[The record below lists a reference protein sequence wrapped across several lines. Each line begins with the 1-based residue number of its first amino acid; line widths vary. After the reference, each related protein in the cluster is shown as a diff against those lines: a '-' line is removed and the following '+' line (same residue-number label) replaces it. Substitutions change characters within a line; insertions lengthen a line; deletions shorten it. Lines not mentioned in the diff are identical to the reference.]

1 MKTPQADRTS
11 EPFAVPGRYLL
22 VLTGSIAALQLFA
35 QYLRD
40 NTVLLVVV
48 FCAVAGAGL
57 LAAKLVVASG
67 PFPRMWPTAN
77 SVPGIKRDGLG
88 QLLAMG
94 VFFLIPPA
102 VIAFLAPLLSALS
115 LPLLLQAVLLW
126 LVLILALGLIYRGIE
141 AFFNRRMRRFARAAY
156 A

>member
-1 MKTPQADRTS
+1 MKTPQMDRTS

-22 VLTGSIAALQLFA
+22 VLTGSIAALQLCA
-35 QYLRD
+35 QFLRD
-40 NTVLLVVV
+40 NTVLLIVV
-48 FCAVAGAGL
+48 FCAVTGAALLTAKLLAGA
-57 LAAKLVVASG
+57 G

-88 QLLAMG
+88 LLLAMV

-102 VIAFLAPLLSALS
+102 VIAFLAPVLSALS
-115 LPLLLQAVLLW
+115 LPMLLQAVLLW
-126 LVLILALGLIYRGIE
+126 LVLVAALAMIYRGIE

>member
-1 MKTPQADRTS
+1 MKTPQADRNS

-22 VLTGSIAALQLFA
+22 VLTGSIAALQLCA
-35 QYLRD
+35 QFLRQ

-57 LAAKLVVASG
+57 LAAKLMAASG

-88 QLLAMG
+88 QLLAMV
-94 VFFLIPPA
+94 VFFMIPPA
-102 VIAFLAPLLSALS
+102 VIASLAPLLSALS
-115 LPLLLQAVLLW
+115 LSMLLQAVLLW
-126 LVLILALGLIYRGIE
+126 LVLVSALSLIYRGIE
-141 AFFNRRMRRFARAAY
+141 ALFNRRMRRFARTAY